1 MYLMAN
7 RDEGYWGKDV
17 EKLID
22 YGNGRLNVRSIKLIA
37 DGMSNLLY
45 HI

>member
-7 RDEGYWGKDV
+7 RDKGYWGKDI

-22 YGNGRLNVRSIKLIA
+22 YGNGRLNLRSIKLIA
-37 DGMSNLLY
+37 DGMS
-45 HI
+45 IFSV

>member
-1 MYLMAN
+1 MYLMAY

-17 EKLID
+17 EKLVD
-22 YGNGRLNVRSIKLIA
+22 YGNGRLNVRSIKLIS